1 MTSLCFTFQKFLDKS
16 VEESGDKEKSEDYS
30 VSLRHIT
37 KISTL
42 ALLLLVLFSRQEGA
56 YSLNYRQQ
64 NMDHTGSVGSLMTIF
79 KFYCFNYIMKTPL
92 RLTATPI

>member
-30 VSLRHIT
+30 VSLRHVT

-42 ALLLLVLFSRQEGA
+42 ALLLLVLLLCCKMFSFVTDV
-56 YSLNYRQQ
+56 L
-64 NMDHTGSVGSLMTIF
+64 L
-79 KFYCFNYIMKTPL
+79 L
-92 RLTATPI
+92 